1 MAKIFE
7 QKRYVLE
14 LSQTELDDLYECI
27 VNSDYNT
34 MLSLSDTIVE
44 YVERSIGDYNSEQIR
59 DEADLPF

>member
-34 MLSLSDTIVE
+34 MLS
-44 YVERSIGDYNSEQIR
+44 
-59 DEADLPF
+59 